1 MTDSATTPTG
11 NTLQREIAF
20 VAKGEIPAAEP
31 PARTTGLVHWAKEN
45 LFSSP
50 LNIVLSLLSIAIV
63 VWILPPI
70 IQWAFI
76 DAVWSAGSLKEC
88 REINADGACWAMINE
103 RLSQYTFGFYP
114 KAMVWRP
121 ILAFILMFGAL
132 APVLFDRVPRQL
144 LILTILFPFIAY
156 WLIWGGSFWY
166 VVGIVLGPIIGWF
179 AFGAVMRVG
188 GILPATIIGIL
199 VTLIWW
205 AVGIDLFDDIVS
217 AILPISLQPVASDR
231 LGGFL
236 LTFIIGVTGI
246 AASFPLG
253 VALALGR
260 QSGLIFIK
268 AVSVMFIEFIRG
280 VPLITLLFVASTVLN
295 YFLPPGTTFDLVL
308 RVLIMVTLFASAYM
322 AEVVRGGLAALP
334 RGQYE
339 AAHALGLDYWKS
351 MRLIILPQALKI
363 SIPGIVNTFIGLFKD
378 TTLVIII
385 GLLDPLGLTGTI
397 RATAEW
403 NGIVVEPYV
412 FIAVFFFIFCF
423 GMSRYSAY
431 LERKLETGH
440 RS

>member
-1 MTDSATTPTG
+1 LAVVSIARVAWMVPPI
-11 NTLQREIAF
+11 LKWAF
-20 VAKGEIPAAEP
+20 V
-31 PARTTGLVHWAKEN
+31 
-45 LFSSP
+45 
-50 LNIVLSLLSIAIV
+50 
-63 VWILPPI
+63 
-70 IQWAFI
+70 
-76 DAVWSAGSLKEC
+76 DAVWNAGSLNEC
-88 REINADGACWAMINE
+88 REINAAGACWAMVNE
-103 RLSQYTFGFYP
+103 RLVQYTFGFYP
-114 KAMVWRP
+114 QDQIWRP
-121 ILAFILMFGAL
+121 VLTFVLMFGAL
-132 APVLFDRVPRQL
+132 APVLFDRVSRNL
-144 LILTILFPFIAY
+144 LILTVLFPFVAY
-156 WLIWGGSFWY
+156 WLIWGGSFWNAA
-166 VVGIVLGPIIGWF
+166 GIVLGPVVGWLAFNAVVRIGGVLPALIIG
-179 AFGAVMRVG
+179 
-188 GILPATIIGIL
+188 LL
-199 VTLIWW
+199 VTVLWW
-205 AVGIDLFDDIVS
+205 AVGVDLFDDIVS
-217 AILPISLQPVASDR
+217 AILPIELRPVASDR

-253 VALALGR
+253 VVLALGR
-260 QSGLIFIK
+260 QSELIFLK
-268 AVSVMFIEFIRG
+268 AVCVMFIEFIRG

-308 RVLIMVTLFASAYM
+308 RVLIMVTLFAAAYM

-403 NGIVVEPYV
+403 NGIVIEPYV
-412 FIAVFFFIFCF
+412 FIAAFFFVFCF
-423 GMSRYSAY
+423 GMSQYSAY

-440 RS
+440 KR

>member
-1 MTDSATTPTG
+1 MSDG
-11 NTLQREIAF
+11 NTSLNRKIAY
-20 VAKGEIPAAEP
+20 VAEKPIPPSAP
-31 PARTTGLVHWAKEN
+31 PARAAGFMLWAREN

-50 LNIVLSLLSIAIV
+50 LNIILSVLSIGIIAWMV
-63 VWILPPI
+63 PPI
-70 IQWAFI
+70 LKWAFV

-88 REINADGACWAMINE
+88 RAINPEGACWAMVNA
-103 RLSQYTFGFYP
+103 RFGQYLFGFFP
-114 KAMVWRP
+114 PELVWRP
-121 ILAFILMFGAL
+121 ILAFFLMCAAL
-132 APVLFDRVPRQL
+132 APVLFDRVPRKL
-144 LILTILFPFIAY
+144 LVFSALFPFIAY
-156 WLIWGGSFWY
+156 WLIWGGSLWY
-166 VVGIVLGPIIGWF
+166 VVGIILGPVVGWLV
-179 AFGAVMRVG
+179 FGPVLRLG
-188 GILPATIIGIL
+188 GMLPALIISIL
-199 VTLIWW
+199 VTLLWW
-205 AVGIDLFDDIVS
+205 AIGVDLFENILSKVIPIDLR
-217 AILPISLQPVASDR
+217 AVASDR

-246 AASFPLG
+246 AASFPIG

-260 QSGLIFIK
+260 QSDMIFIK

-397 RATAEW
+397 RATQEW
-403 NGIVVEPYV
+403 NGIVTEPYV
-412 FIAVFFFIFCF
+412 FIAAFFFIFCF

-440 RS
+440 R

>member
-1 MTDSATTPTG
+1 MTDTPADTTL
-11 NTLQREIAF
+11 NREIAF

-31 PARTTGLVHWAKEN
+31 PARTTGIYHWAKEN

-50 LNIVLSLLSIAIV
+50 LNIILSVLSIAFIAWV
-63 VWILPPI
+63 IPPLV
-70 IQWAFI
+70 QWAFV
-76 DAVWSAGSLKEC
+76 DAVWSADSLKGC
-88 REINADGACWAMINE
+88 REINPHGACWAMINE
-103 RLSQYTFGFYP
+103 RWMQYTFGFYP
-114 KAMVWRP
+114 VELVWRP
-121 ILAFILMFGAL
+121 ILCFFLMFAAL
-132 APVLFDRVPRQL
+132 APVLFDRIPRNF
-144 LILTILFPFIAY
+144 LIFSILFPLIAY
-156 WLIWGGSFWY
+156 WLIWGGSFWF
-166 VVGIVLGPIIGWF
+166 VAGIVLGPVIGFF
-179 AFGAVMRVG
+179 AFNAVNKIG
-188 GILPATIIGIL
+188 GILPAMIIGIL
-199 VTLIWW
+199 VTLLWW
-205 AVGIDLFDDIVS
+205 GIGVSLFDDALS
-217 AILPISLQPVASDR
+217 AIIPIGLRSVSSDR

-246 AASFPLG
+246 AASFPIG
-253 VALALGR
+253 VVLALGR
-260 QSGLIFIK
+260 QSGLIFIR
-268 AVSVMFIEFIRG
+268 AVSVMFIEAMRG

-385 GLLDPLGLTGTI
+385 GLLDPLGLTTTI
-397 RATAEW
+397 RATQEW
-403 NGIVVEPYV
+403 NGIVIEPYV

-423 GMSRYSAY
+423 GMSQYSAY

>member
-1 MTDSATTPTG
+1 MSDSNATKID
-11 NTLQREIAF
+11 RDIAY
-20 VAKGEIPAAEP
+20 VATGEIPASQP

-50 LNIVLSLLSIAIV
+50 LNIGLSVVSIAIV
-63 VWILPPI
+63 AWILPPI
-70 IQWAFI
+70 LKWAFV

-88 REINADGACWAMINE
+88 REINADGACWAIINA
-103 RLSQYTFGFYP
+103 RFGQYLFGFYP
-114 KAMVWRP
+114 SDLIWRP
-121 ILAFILMFGAL
+121 ILAFVLMCVAL
-132 APVLFDRVPRQL
+132 APVLFDSVPRKL
-144 LILTILFPFIAY
+144 LILTALFPLIGF
-156 WLIWGGSFWY
+156 WLIWGGSLWY
-166 VVGIVLGPIIGWF
+166 VVGIVLGPIIGWL
-179 AFGAVMRVG
+179 AFGAVMRIG
-188 GILPATIIGIL
+188 GMLPALIIGIL
-199 VTLIWW
+199 VTLLWW
-205 AVGIDLFDDIVS
+205 AIGVDLFDDVIS
-217 AILPISLQPVASDR
+217 AILPIGLRPVASDR

-260 QSGLIFIK
+260 QSELIFIK

-295 YFLPPGTTFDLVL
+295 YFLPPGTNFDLVL
-308 RVLIMVTLFASAYM
+308 RVLIMVTLFAAAYM

-397 RATAEW
+397 RATQEW

-412 FIAVFFFIFCF
+412 FIAAFFFIFCF
-423 GMSRYSAY
+423 GMSQYSAY

-440 RS
+440 R

>member
-1 MTDSATTPTG
+1 MTDTDAAKPSHT
-11 NTLQREIAF
+11 IAF
-20 VAKGEIPAAEP
+20 VAKQQIPQSAP
-31 PARTTGLVHWAKEN
+31 PARASGIMLWAREN

-50 LNIVLSLLSIAIV
+50 LNIILSIISIAVVAWIV
-63 VWILPPI
+63 PPI
-70 IQWAFI
+70 LKWAFI
-76 DAVWSAGSLKEC
+76 DAVWSAGNLKEC
-88 REINADGACWAMINE
+88 RAINPEGACWAMINA
-103 RLSQYTFGFYP
+103 RFGQYLFGFYP
-114 KAMVWRP
+114 PELIWRP
-121 ILAFILMFGAL
+121 ILAFVLMCAAL
-132 APVLFDRVPRQL
+132 APVLFDKAPRKL
-144 LILTILFPFIAY
+144 LILTALFPFIAF
-156 WLIWGGSFWY
+156 WLIWGGSLWY
-166 VVGIVLGPIIGWF
+166 VVGIILGPIVGWL
-179 AFGAVMRVG
+179 AFGAVLRIG
-188 GILPATIIGIL
+188 GTLPAMVIGLL
-199 VTLIWW
+199 VTVLWW
-205 AVGIDLFDDIVS
+205 AIGVDLFKDIVS
-217 AILPISLQPVASDR
+217 AIIPIELRAVASDR

-246 AASFPLG
+246 AASFPIG

-260 QSGLIFIK
+260 QSDLFFLK
-268 AVSVMFIEFIRG
+268 TVSVMFIEFIRG

-295 YFLPPGTTFDLVL
+295 YFLPPGTNFDLVL
-308 RVLIMVTLFASAYM
+308 RVLIMVTLFSAAYM

-385 GLLDPLGLTGTI
+385 GLLDPLGLTTNI
-397 RATAEW
+397 RASPEW

-412 FIAVFFFIFCF
+412 FIAAFFFVFCF
-423 GMSRYSAY
+423 GMSQYSAY

>member
-1 MTDSATTPTG
+1 MSDTHSEAA
-11 NTLQREIAF
+11 RSIAF
-20 VAKGEIPAAEP
+20 VADHQIPASEP
-31 PARTTGLVHWAKEN
+31 PVRTEGPVHWAKEN

-50 LNIVLSLLSIAIV
+50 LNIALSLASIALVLWIV
-63 VWILPPI
+63 PPI

-76 DAVWSAGSLKEC
+76 DAVWTAGSLNEC
-88 REINADGACWAMINE
+88 RQINPAGACWAMIHQ
-103 RLSQYTFGFYP
+103 RWQQYTFGFYP
-114 KAMVWRP
+114 DELVWRP
-121 ILAFILMFGAL
+121 ILAFVLMFVAL

-144 LILTILFPFIAY
+144 LIWTALFPFGAY
-156 WLIWGGSFWY
+156 WLIWGGSLWS
-166 VVGIVLGPIIGWF
+166 VVGIILGPVIGWL
-179 AFGAVMRVG
+179 AYNVVARIG
-188 GILPATIIGIL
+188 GILPAVIIGIL
-199 VTLIWW
+199 VTLLWW
-205 AVGIDLFDDIVS
+205 AIGVDLFRDLLS
-217 AILPISLQPVASDR
+217 AIVPLDLRPVGSDK

-253 VALALGR
+253 VLLALGR

-339 AAHALGLDYWKS
+339 AADALGLDYWKS

-385 GLLDPLGLTGTI
+385 GLLDPLGLTSTI
-397 RATAEW
+397 RATQEW
-403 NGIVVEPYV
+403 NGIVAEPYV
-412 FIAVFFFIFCF
+412 FIAAFFFIFCF

-440 RS
+440 KR

>member
-1 MTDSATTPTG
+1 MSDTDAETG
-11 NTLQREIAF
+11 RNFAF
-20 VAKGEIPAAEP
+20 VAAGEIPAAEP
-31 PARTTGLVHWAKEN
+31 PARTTGIVHWAKDN

-50 LNIVLSLLSIAIV
+50 LNIGLSVLSIIV
-63 VWILPPI
+63 IVWFIPPI
-70 IQWAFI
+70 LKWAFI

-88 REINADGACWAMINE
+88 RAISPEGACWAMINE
-103 RLSQYTFGFYP
+103 RFGQYLFGFYP
-114 KAMVWRP
+114 PELIWRP
-121 ILAFILMFGAL
+121 ILAFVLMFVAL
-132 APVLFDRVPRQL
+132 APVLFDRVPRKL
-144 LILTILFPFIAY
+144 LLLTVLFPFVAF
-156 WLIWGGSFWY
+156 WLIWGGSFWN
-166 VVGIVLGPIIGWF
+166 VVGIVLGPIVGWL
-179 AFGAVMRVG
+179 AFGAVMRIG
-188 GILPATIIGIL
+188 GMLPALIIGIL
-199 VTLIWW
+199 VTFLWW
-205 AVGIDLFDDIVS
+205 AIGIDLFDDIVS
-217 AILPISLQPVASDR
+217 AILPIGLQPVDSGR

-236 LTFIIGVTGI
+236 PPLLPGVTGI
-246 AASFPLG
+246 TASFPLG
-253 VALALGR
+253 VLLALGR

-268 AVSVMFIEFIRG
+268 AVCVMFIEFIRG

-308 RVLIMVTLFASAYM
+308 RVLIMVTLFAAAYM

-397 RATAEW
+397 RATQEW
-403 NGIVVEPYV
+403 NGIVAEPYV
-412 FIAVFFFIFCF
+412 FIAAFFFIFCF

-440 RS
+440 R